1 MTTDQKAKAWG
12 TLKKGLYDMSQGTR
26 VLGLVVKNQTSRNAK
41 ELFDLLV
48 VVEMNI
54 LAKES
59 PRE

>member
-1 MTTDQKAKAWG
+1 MTTDQKAKAWD

-26 VLGLVVKNQTSRNAK
+26 FLGLGVKDQTSRNAK

-48 VVEMNI
+48 AVEMNI
-54 LAKES
+54 QAKES